1 MTGVIGNRQEI
12 PAVQGPPIV
21 LAASADLIGRHA
33 LTTQQISAM
42 LFALAVISLFSFGA
56 GALARRFGQPSV
68 IGEVLL
74 GVLVGPTLFH
84 GVISNAIF
92 PTDILPF
99 LTALA
104 NVGVALFMFTVG
116 ADLDA
121 GVLRGRK
128 MVAGTVASGS
138 IVLPFGLGCALA
150 LYLFADHQTGNKTGF
165 VLFMGAAM
173 SVTAFPV
180 LARILT
186 DRGMSRTWLGNVAL
200 ACAAIDDVLAWTLL
214 AVVVVIC
221 GASTGSQWLL
231 LLFIPYLV
239 LMFTVVR
246 PVLRRLMAERCVLGS
261 PPPALV
267 LTLVGLLLSAAFTEW
282 IGLHFIFG
290 AFLFGAV
297 MPRGATQKLRTTTTE
312 GVTEGIADKISYLNG
327 ILLLPIFF
335 IVAGLKVDLSGMSG
349 NDLLDLALILA
360 AAVGGKFLGAFI
372 SARLS
377 GMARRPA
384 TALSLLLNT
393 RGLTELIIL
402 TVGLQLGILDGQLY
416 SSMVV
421 MALVTTA
428 MAGPLLQLLYP
439 MHAPGTEGEHGQD
452 GAPVAPASPERGRSE
467 DSAERTSRSSARN
480 RS

>member
-1 MTGVIGNRQEI
+1 M
-12 PAVQGPPIV
+12 
-21 LAASADLIGRHA
+21 
-33 LTTQQISAM
+33 TTQQISAM
-42 LFALAVISLFSFGA
+42 LFALAIISLFSFGA

-84 GVISNAIF
+84 GVISNAVF

-150 LYLFADHQTGNKTGF
+150 FYLVADHQTGNKTGF

-231 LLFIPYLV
+231 LLFIPYLL
-239 LMFTVVR
+239 LMCTVVR
-246 PVLRRLMAERCVLGS
+246 PVLRRLLAERRVLGS

-267 LTLVGLLLSAAFTEW
+267 ITLVGLLLSAAFTEW

-297 MPRGATQKLRTTTTE
+297 MPRGATQKLRTTTEGVTE

-349 NDLLDLALILA
+349 DDLVDLALILA

-372 SARLS
+372 TARLS

-402 TVGLQLGILDGQLY
+402 TVGLHLGILDGRLY

-439 MHAPGTEGEHGQD
+439 MHAPGTEGEIGQD
-452 GAPVAPASPERGRSE
+452 GAPVAPASPEREKTE
-467 DSAERTSRSSARN
+467 DSAERAARSSARN